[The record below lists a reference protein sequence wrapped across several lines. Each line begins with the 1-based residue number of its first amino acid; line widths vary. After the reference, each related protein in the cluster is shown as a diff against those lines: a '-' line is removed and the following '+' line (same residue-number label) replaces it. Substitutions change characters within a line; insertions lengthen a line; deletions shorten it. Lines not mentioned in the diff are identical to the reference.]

1 MSEYSLERLRQKV
14 EYYGEC
20 MMVLESDREYDVHNL
35 TVTWGD
41 QEDAPELCEHEFRLE
56 GHSSDQEYLVVDIPA
71 HRVEHVYAH
80 KEL

>member
-1 MSEYSLERLRQKV
+1 MSEYSLERLRRKV

-20 MMVLESDREYDVHNL
+20 MMVLESDREY
-35 TVTWGD
+35 
-41 QEDAPELCEHEFRLE
+41 EFRLE